1 MKGNIMRKG
10 HFLFYC
16 VALGGA
22 AFLLMLP
29 VSFMAISGAYAQ
41 EDETQISQTDQA
53 EQTEPKP
60 LRAFLNVNR
69 FYYYEGDPVEVE
81 VTLGN
86 TSEEMMKN
94 PVAAPFSRWFVLKD
108 ETGKEVK
115 ANVSAED
122 AGEEHPSVLKPKFFY
137 GIMLDLTKNLPE
149 LKKAGKY
156 TLIWRSG
163 SIESDEL
170 NISVIKKYDPEKEY
184 YAVLETDFG
193 TVTLDFFQQEAPLAV
208 KAFIDFANAGFY
220 DGQIFYQVKPAD
232 YVMAGDPKGDGSGT
246 SGFPFPAEFNSI
258 PIVAGTV
265 MMSQYLAAPP
275 RNDGKFLIALKTYPE
290 KTGILTVFAQVID
303 GLDAIKKISTVPTTE
318 LVQEP
323 YFKPLKDVIIK
334 KVTIIEKEKKK

>member
-1 MKGNIMRKG
+1 MRKG
-10 HFLFYC
+10 DYLFYC
-16 VALGGA
+16 AALAGA
-22 AFLLMLP
+22 AFLLMLSL
-29 VSFMAISGAYAQ
+29 SFMSSSAVHAQ
-41 EDETQISQTDQA
+41 EEKQIAQAGQA

-69 FYYYEGDPVEVE
+69 FFYYEGDPVEVE

-86 TSEEMMKN
+86 TSNETMKN
-94 PVAAPFSRWFVLKD
+94 PVDAPFSRWFVLKD

-115 ANVSAED
+115 ASVSAD
-122 AGEEHPSVLKPKFFY
+122 DSGEEHPSVLKPQFFY

-156 TLIWRSG
+156 KLRWRSG
-163 SIESDEL
+163 VIESDEL
-170 NISVIKKYDPEKEY
+170 DISVIKRYDSEKEY
-184 YAVLETDFG
+184 YALIETDFG
-193 TVTLDFFQQEAPLAV
+193 NVKLDFFQKEAPLAV

-220 DGQIFYQVKPAD
+220 DGQIFYQAKPAD

-265 MMSQYLAAPP
+265 MMSQFLAAPA

-290 KTGILTVFAQVID
+290 KTGILTVFAQVTD

-323 YFKPLKDVIIK
+323 YFKPLKDVVIK
-334 KVTIIEKEKKK
+334 KITIIEKEKKK